1 MTAAVTTLKSLVI
14 ATAAT
19 LALSAHAAG
28 PEALQT
34 TGTLVVV
41 PASGEVRHAND
52 QVVATLAI
60 EEQDKDKAV
69 AASRVNTKMR
79 QGLDILK
86 KEDPVAMLKTQGYY
100 TYPVYSEER
109 PLPNGQA
116 ARQRVITGWRVGQYV
131 HMTTTNLDKLPKTVA
146 AAQKLLALN
155 NLQFGLTPET
165 TRQLDEARI
174 AAAYRNL
181 NDRVSFMAKAMGRNA
196 GDAVLEAVDF
206 EGTGNYLRE
215 AQFAAPAPLMMRTAK
230 MADDSAVAEPSFE
243 PGETTVQVGLVAKVR
258 FK

>member
-19 LALSAHAAG
+19 LAISAHAAG
-28 PEALQT
+28 PETLQT

-86 KEDPVAMLKTQGYY
+86 KEDPAAMLKTQGYY
-100 TYPVYSEER
+100 TYPVYAEER
-109 PLPNGQA
+109 PQLNGQPV
-116 ARQRVITGWRVGQYV
+116 RQRVITGWRVGQYV
-131 HMTTTNLDKLPKTVA
+131 QMTTTSLDKLPKTVA

-196 GDAVLEAVDF
+196 GDAILEAVDF
-206 EGTGNYLRE
+206 EGTGNFLRE
-215 AQFAAPAPLMMRTAK
+215 TQFAAAAPMMLRSAK
-230 MADDSAVAEPSFE
+230 MADQTEVAEPSFE

>member
-1 MTAAVTTLKSLVI
+1 MTVLKSMLAVS
-14 ATAAT
+14 AAT
-19 LALSAHAAG
+19 LAFSAAAAG
-28 PEALQT
+28 PESMVQT

-79 QGLDILK
+79 QGLEILK
-86 KEDPVAMLKTQGYY
+86 KEDPVASLKTQGYY

-109 PLPNGQA
+109 PQLNGQP

-131 HMTTTNLDKLPKTVA
+131 QMTTTSLDKLPKTVA

-181 NDRVSFMAKAMGRNA
+181 SDRVGFMAKAMGRSA
-196 GDAVLEAVDF
+196 SDAVLEAVDF

-215 AQFAAPAPLMMRTAK
+215 AQFAAPAPMMMRAAK
-230 MADDSAVAEPSFE
+230 MADDNAVAEPSFE